1 MPKDK
6 KDYKKLVKAAFD
18 DKVSNVVYLLKFLD
32 SKGGPE
38 LIREYYAEAIP
49 NFFKKYSSPGETV
62 KKLYRFWLKRNPVN
76 NLKKV
81 IDSIREGSEFYL
93 PPENF
98 KISQE
103 DEGNEIVSTIK
114 CKYLKNI
121 TKQAKKYQCDF
132 DTREYYC
139 KQACIPLLTVLYS
152 EFYLD
157 LSIELTKQGCIQKVR
172 INKELLDK
180 E

>member
-6 KDYKKLVKAAFD
+6 KDYKKLAKAAFD

-32 SKGGPE
+32 LKGGPE

-49 NFFKKYSSPGETV
+49 NFIMKYSAPGETA
-62 KKLYRFWLKRNPVN
+62 KKLFRFWLKRNPVD
-76 NLKKV
+76 NLKKI
-81 IDSIREGSEFYL
+81 IDTIREGSEFYL

-103 DEGNEIVSTIK
+103 DEGKEIVSTIK

-121 TKQAKKYQCDF
+121 TKQAKKFQCDF
-132 DTREYYC
+132 DIREYYC

-157 LSIELTKQGCIQKVR
+157 FSVELTKKGCIQKVK
-172 INKELLDK
+172 INRGLLDK
-180 E
+180 K

>member
-1 MPKDK
+1 MTKDK
-6 KDYKKLVKAAFD
+6 KDYKKLLKAAFD
-18 DKVSNVVYLLKFLD
+18 DKVNHVVYLLKFLD
-32 SKGGPE
+32 SKGGPD

-49 NFFKKYSSPGETV
+49 NFVKKYSAPGETI
-62 KKLYRFWLKRNPVN
+62 KKLYKFWLRRNPVD

-93 PPENF
+93 PLENF
-98 KISQE
+98 RISQE
-103 DEGNEIVSTIK
+103 DEGNELVSDIK

-121 TKQAKKYQCDF
+121 TKQAKKFQCNF

-139 KQACIPLLTVLYS
+139 KNACIPLLNILYS
-152 EFYLD
+152 ELFLD
-157 LSIELTKQGCIQKVR
+157 LRVELTKKGCIQKVR
-172 INKELLDK
+172 INLELLNK